1 MSTTKPPP
9 EALVPIALEELA
21 NVSGATAT
29 SDQMSQVLTQIQTS
43 ISTLNKG
50 NSGGFSSTDM
60 MLLMM
65 VMLNSGGGGVHV
77 IGGGG
82 GGFGGYGGYGYG
94 NANVI
99 VHSGGGG
106 YGGWPGGFIP
116 GGGCGGCCGCCGW

>member
-1 MSTTKPPP
+1 MSTTKPPT

-21 NVSGATAT
+21 NVQGAAAT

-43 ISTLNKG
+43 ISTLNKN

-65 VMLNSGGGGVHV
+65 VMMN
-77 IGGGG
+77 GG

-94 NANVI
+94 SANVI
-99 VHSGGGG
+99 VHGGGG
-106 YGGWPGGFIP
+106 FGGWPGGFVP
-116 GGGCGGCCGCCGW
+116 GGCGGCCGCCGW